1 MPSDGSNIGNPN
13 DPLVR
18 PESPVQQSP
27 HSLSDGGNLPDIGQ
41 RSISPSLFGNGWNTS
56 GADDNTP
63 LPVWA
68 VQMALA
74 ALRTGMTVHEV
85 ERRLHDGGLSQEAAE
100 AVVSRV
106 LARRLQDQDAATQ
119 SLGRKDWF
127 ENLLD
132 FLNMPIYMHWR

>member
-1 MPSDGSNIGNPN
+1 MPSDGSYTGDPN
-13 DPLVR
+13 DPPVR
-18 PESPVQQSP
+18 PEIAIQQSP
-27 HSLSDGGNLPDIGQ
+27 NSLSVGDDLPHIEK
-41 RSISPSLFGNGWNTS
+41 RSASPSLFGKGWNTS
-56 GADDNTP
+56 GADGTTP

-68 VQMALA
+68 IQMALA
-74 ALRTGMTVHEV
+74 ALRTGMTMHEV

-132 FLNMPIYMHWR
+132 FLNMPIYMRWR